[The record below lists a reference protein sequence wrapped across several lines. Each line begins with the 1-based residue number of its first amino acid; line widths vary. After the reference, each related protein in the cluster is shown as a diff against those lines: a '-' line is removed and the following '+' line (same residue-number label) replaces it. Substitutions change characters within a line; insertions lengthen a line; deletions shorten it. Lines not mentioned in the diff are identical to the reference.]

1 MPMRAPPKPPASQ
14 VWSGKRR
21 MPSDHFDGRRFFNPT
36 LKPDF
41 APSLPMLS
49 RMLREPRN
57 GWPRT
62 IENTGVP
69 RLHGPLERDEI
80 AITFV
85 GHATFLIQFDGLA
98 ILTDPV
104 WSNRAGP
111 FNLTGPRRVREPGV
125 AFEALPNIDLVLLS
139 HNHYDH
145 LDKATLKALRH
156 AFDPAICFAAG
167 DMRLIRP
174 FGFRDMRE
182 LDWWDEAHFDS
193 GLKITFTP
201 AQHSS
206 ARGLHDRHRSL
217 WGGAM
222 IESRGRRIYFCG
234 DSGYAPHF
242 TDIRARLGAP
252 DIALIPIG
260 AYEPRWFMTPIHMNP
275 SEAVQAH
282 RDLESRQSIGMHH
295 GTFQLTT
302 EAIHQ
307 PVIDL
312 KAALAEHGVDE
323 RAFVTQPEGE
333 TVVYRVP

>member
-139 HNHYDH
+139 HNQDR
-145 LDKATLKALRH
+145 KST
-156 AFDPAICFAAG
+156 
-167 DMRLIRP
+167 RLNSSHIPLSRMP
-174 FGFRDMRE
+174 
-182 LDWWDEAHFDS
+182 
-193 GLKITFTP
+193 
-201 AQHSS
+201 SS
-206 ARGLHDRHRSL
+206 A
-217 WGGAM
+217 
-222 IESRGRRIYFCG
+222 
-234 DSGYAPHF
+234 
-242 TDIRARLGAP
+242 
-252 DIALIPIG
+252 
-260 AYEPRWFMTPIHMNP
+260 
-275 SEAVQAH
+275 
-282 RDLESRQSIGMHH
+282 
-295 GTFQLTT
+295 
-302 EAIHQ
+302 
-307 PVIDL
+307 
-312 KAALAEHGVDE
+312 
-323 RAFVTQPEGE
+323 
-333 TVVYRVP
+333 